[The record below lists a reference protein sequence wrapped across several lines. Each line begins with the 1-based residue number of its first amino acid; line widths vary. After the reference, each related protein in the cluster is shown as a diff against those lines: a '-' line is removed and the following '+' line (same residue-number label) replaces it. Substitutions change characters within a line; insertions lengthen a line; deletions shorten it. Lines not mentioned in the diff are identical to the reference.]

1 MKKLYLAFILLIA
14 CHHVFCQ
21 SLGLQF
27 DGIDDVAT
35 APHIPAYDI
44 GQGDFTF
51 EAWIEANTLQTGI
64 PIIYGNRS
72 TTITG
77 FLVMLYNGV
86 FAMRVGGYNYLTDQN
101 YLYDNT
107 CHHLAGTRLNGI
119 LTLYLDGSV
128 LPFASGFGS
137 SAPHDITDNHT
148 IWIGLDEPNPNTK
161 FNGLIHEI
169 RMWNL
174 ARTQLEIQ
182 SSMNVYLNGNESG
195 LIGYWRLNE
204 GTGQI
209 INDLSV
215 YQNNGVLGYT
225 AGPETSDPVFSQGCT
240 LTGINN
246 LAAENESIL
255 VFPNPFSSFLTI
267 NFTNKKLQMT
277 SICITDITGKVVY
290 SKGHSEL
297 NKPDLQIQ
305 TENLSEGMYFVILDN
320 KTFIKVIKE

>member
-1 MKKLYLAFILLIA
+1 MKKLYLVFVLLITNYDLYS
-14 CHHVFCQ
+14 Q
-21 SLGLQF
+21 NLGLLF

-35 APHIPAYDI
+35 APHISAYDI

-51 EAWIEANTLQTGI
+51 EAWIEANSVQTGI

-77 FLVMLYNGV
+77 FLVMLYGGV

-119 LTLYLDGSV
+119 LTLYLDGSI
-128 LPFASGFGS
+128 LPFAAGYNGN
-137 SAPHDITDNHT
+137 APYDITDNHT
-148 IWIGLDEPNPNTK
+148 IWMGLDEPNPNTK
-161 FNGLIHEI
+161 YNGIIHEI
-169 RMWNL
+169 RMWNA

-182 SSMNVYLNGNESG
+182 SSMNVYLSGNEPG

-204 GTGQI
+204 GAGQI

-225 AGPETSDPVFSQGCT
+225 SGTEASDPAFSQGCT
-240 LTGINN
+240 LTGIDDFTV
-246 LAAENESIL
+246 EKESIL
-255 VFPNPFSSFLTI
+255 VFPNPFSSSLTI
-267 NFTNKKLQMT
+267 NFTNKKLLMA
-277 SICITDITGKVVY
+277 SVCITDITGKLVY
-290 SKGHSEL
+290 SSKQAEL
-297 NKPDLQIQ
+297 NKADLKIE
-305 TENLSEGMYFVILDN
+305 TENLSKGMYFVMLNN
-320 KTFIKVIKE
+320 KTFIKLIKE

>member
-1 MKKLYLAFILLIA
+1 MKKLYLAFILLIT
-14 CHHVFCQ
+14 CQQVFCQ

-27 DGIDDVAT
+27 DGVDDVAT
-35 APHIPAYDI
+35 APHISAYDI

-51 EAWIEANTLQTGI
+51 EAWIEGSSAQIGI

-86 FAMRVGGYNYLTDQN
+86 FAMRVGGFNYLSDQN

-107 CHHLAGTRLNGI
+107 CHHVAGTRLNGI
-119 LTLYLDGSV
+119 LTLYLDGSI

-161 FNGLIHEI
+161 FNGVIHEI

-174 ARTQLEIQ
+174 ARTQAEIQ
-182 SSMNVYLNGNESG
+182 SSMNVYLSGNEPG
-195 LIGYWRLNE
+195 LIGYWKMNE
-204 GTGQI
+204 GSGQI
-209 INDLSV
+209 INDLSTN
-215 YQNNGVLGYT
+215 QNNGVLGYT
-225 AGPETSDPVFSQGCT
+225 SGAETSDPVFSQGCA
-240 LTGINN
+240 LSGIND
-246 LAAENESIL
+246 LTAENEMIH

-267 NFTNKKLQMT
+267 NFTNKKLQVT
-277 SICITDITGKVVY
+277 SICITDITGKMVY
-290 SKGHSEL
+290 SKADSEL
-297 NKPDLQIQ
+297 NKPDLQID
-305 TENLSEGMYFVILDN
+305 TENLSEGMYFVILNN

>member
-1 MKKLYLAFILLIA
+1 MKKLYIVCILLITS
-14 CHHVFCQ
+14 HHVFCQ

-27 DGIDDVAT
+27 DGTDDVAT
-35 APHIPAYDI
+35 VPHITAYDM

-77 FLVMLYNGV
+77 FVVMLFSGV
-86 FAMRVGGYNYLTDQN
+86 FAMRVGSFNYLTDLN

-107 CHHLAGTRLNGI
+107 CHHLAGTRLNGM
-119 LTLYLDGSV
+119 LTLYLDGVV
-128 LPFASGFGS
+128 LPFAAGFGP
-137 SAPHDITDNHT
+137 SAPHDISDNHS

-161 FNGLIHEI
+161 FNGIIHEI

-174 ARTQLEIQ
+174 AKTQLEIQ
-182 SSMNVYLNGNESG
+182 SSMNIYLSGSEPG

-215 YQNNGVLGYT
+215 NQNNGVLGYT
-225 AGPETSDPVFSQGCT
+225 SGTETSDPVFSPGCV
-240 LTGINN
+240 LTGTNDLN
-246 LAAENESIL
+246 TENENIR
-255 VFPNPFSSFLTI
+255 VFPNPFSSFLAI
-267 NFTNKKLQMT
+267 NVTDKKLLMT
-277 SICITDITGKVVY
+277 SLCITDIMGKVVY
-290 SKGHSEL
+290 SGKQKEL
-297 NKPDLQIQ
+297 NNPDIQIQ
-305 TENLSEGMYFVILDN
+305 TYNLSKGMYFVILN
-320 KTFIKVIKE
+320 NNTFIKVIKK